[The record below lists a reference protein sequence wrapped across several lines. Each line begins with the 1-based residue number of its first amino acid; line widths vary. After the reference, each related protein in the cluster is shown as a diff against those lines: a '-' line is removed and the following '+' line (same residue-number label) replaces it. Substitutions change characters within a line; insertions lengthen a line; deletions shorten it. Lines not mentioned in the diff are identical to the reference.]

1 MSAAVRRVL
10 SIAGTALRRVVHD
23 RSSLF
28 FLVALPV
35 MIIVLLGVSVTD
47 QESFRVGVVGS
58 TTGERAA
65 QLTAAMERDDALEV
79 HRFQGSDADDRARTA
94 LRRGELDSVVV
105 IPTDADASAAAGEAV
120 EVAVVGEQTN
130 ATHRAAGA
138 AVSAVVAEQGAVLTA
153 ARARSSVTEADPAD
167 HVAAAQAMAA
177 DSPPVEV
184 RATVVDADSGI
195 LPGGFSYSTPTMLV
209 LFVFI
214 TSVAG
219 SAQMIESRRLGIHDR
234 MLAGPVSPWT
244 IVAGETASHFA
255 VALLQSVLIVG
266 LGAVVFGVS
275 WGDPVAAT
283 ALVTTWALVGTGAGV
298 LAGSLF
304 RTAEQATAIGVSVG
318 MAAGMLGG
326 CMWPLEIVGDT
337 MRAVGHAVPHAWAVD
352 AWIEL
357 LSRGGGLAD
366 IAGQLAVLAAFA
378 AGLLAAATF
387 RLRARLTA

>member
-1 MSAAVRRVL
+1 MRSLAL
-10 SIAGTALRRVVHD
+10 AGTALRRIAHD
-23 RSSLF
+23 RTSLF

-35 MIIVLLGVSVTD
+35 VIIVLLGVSVSD

-58 TTGERAA
+58 GSGRQGASLTTALE
-65 QLTAAMERDDALEV
+65 TDAAMDV
-79 HRFQGSDADDRARTA
+79 HRFEGADAEDRARTA

-105 IPTDADASAAAGEAV
+105 IPDDADETAAAGAVV
-120 EVAVVGEQTN
+120 EVAVLGEQTN
-130 ATHRAAGA
+130 ATHRAAGQ
-138 AVSAVVAEQGAVLTA
+138 AVTAVVADQGAVIAA
-153 ARARSSVTEADPAD
+153 ARARATVVAGEQAD

-177 DSPPVEV
+177 GTPPVEV
-184 RATVVDADSGI
+184 RTTVVDADSGI
-195 LPGGFSYSTPTMLV
+195 LPGGFAYSTPTMLV

-219 SAQMIESRRLGIHDR
+219 SAQMIESRRLGIHER
-234 MLAGPVSPWT
+234 MLAGPVTPWT
-244 IVAGETASHFA
+244 IVAGETASHLT

-266 LGAVVFGVS
+266 VGSLVFGVS

-283 ALVTTWALVGTGAGV
+283 ALVVLWALVGTGAGV

-304 RTAEQATAIGVSVG
+304 RTPEQATAIGVSAG

-337 MRAVGHAVPHAWAVD
+337 MRTVGHAMPHAWAVD
-352 AWIEL
+352 AWVEL
-357 LSRGGGLAD
+357 LSRGGGLGD
-366 IAGQLAVLAAFA
+366 IAGQLAVLAGFA
-378 AGLLAAATF
+378 AVLLTAATL